1 MDDTSSSPANRLTI
15 MKTPLTT
22 LLSLLS
28 ASVLFA
34 MPQDYWSNRGADIL
48 ATSGESYKG
57 IAVGTDG
64 LAYIGIETTT
74 GQVIGVLDTTGAE
87 LRRFGTFTDI
97 RGIAVNSLNEIHVF
111 DLAATNKISVFDTN
125 GILLRGWGS
134 TGTAGGEFTEVFT
147 NAYGTGGRH
156 SLLGISGNDDVYVID
171 ADAYRIQI
179 FNKDGL
185 FIREFGSQGDLV
197 GQFNDSPSALAV
209 FDDGHVCVFADW
221 KRSGNIVHRLTV
233 FDSTGAV
240 IDSVSRGGIKN
251 LCLSP
256 DGLIIVTRNNQPV
269 VDIYTR
275 DLELLGAHELSSE
288 EGSWPNSGISMQ
300 RSGEIWAAYG
310 ATNSSIKLLIRRRQ
324 YTEADLPLT
333 PTDIPQPEVTKVAQ
347 RTGTTLVDVDYRVI
361 DTDSATVETAMV
373 VYTGTPSLANLL
385 LPTALLE
392 GTDANLGA
400 TIATNTLHRVTWDA
414 AADWNVDT
422 GSIQVEI
429 LAKDDRGL
437 HPIRWVTYPGEGGD
451 PDLTIS
457 AEPLLSSELYALW
470 VWFIAKRD
478 PALSLVAGQVVG
490 VGGAYDSQILYDGA
504 NTTAEGRSFL
514 LARLNVATHAGDIV
528 KKLP

>member
-1 MDDTSSSPANRLTI
+1 
-15 MKTPLTT
+15 MK
-22 LLSLLS
+22 
-28 ASVLFA
+28 
-34 MPQDYWSNRGADIL
+34 
-48 ATSGESYKG
+48 KG
-57 IAVGTDG
+57 
-64 LAYIGIETTT
+64 
-74 GQVIGVLDTTGAE
+74 
-87 LRRFGTFTDI
+87 
-97 RGIAVNSLNEIHVF
+97 
-111 DLAATNKISVFDTN
+111 
-125 GILLRGWGS
+125 
-134 TGTAGGEFTEVFT
+134 
-147 NAYGTGGRH
+147 
-156 SLLGISGNDDVYVID
+156 
-171 ADAYRIQI
+171 
-179 FNKDGL
+179 
-185 FIREFGSQGDLV
+185 V
-197 GQFNDSPSALAV
+197 GQ
-209 FDDGHVCVFADW
+209 
-221 KRSGNIVHRLTV
+221 
-233 FDSTGAV
+233 
-240 IDSVSRGGIKN
+240 
-251 LCLSP
+251 
-256 DGLIIVTRNNQPV
+256 TR
-269 VDIYTR
+269 
-275 DLELLGAHELSSE
+275 
-288 EGSWPNSGISMQ
+288 
-300 RSGEIWAAYG
+300 

-392 GTDANLGA
+392 GTDANLSA

-528 KKLP
+528 RKLP